1 MVVDEGVNEPE
12 KVVLD
17 LDGRRDHEV
26 ENWMLG
32 LERSI
37 SCRIP
42 EGIVLIGISRQ
53 TILTYLICARQ
64 TSIRP
69 LYAHNY

>member
-17 LDGRRDHEV
+17 LNGRRDHEV

-42 EGIVLIGISRQ
+42 EESVYRD
-53 TILTYLICARQ
+53 REF
-64 TSIRP
+64 
-69 LYAHNY
+69 